1 MGVANSQRWIHS
13 RAFDWWCILA
23 PQFIIALCL
32 LLWSDSARRLGELPP
47 WLWVVLIVGIDVSHV
62 YSTIFRTYLDP
73 RERARLPDLY
83 KVFPVVAWVLGVVLY
98 SYDPLYFWR
107 AMAYLAVY
115 HFVRQQYGFMMIY
128 GSRNRTGSPRL
139 DKAAIYAATLY
150 PLLYWHCHGRD
161 FHWFV
166 ERDFLSFQAPTVADA
181 GLLIYAAILVSYIVA
196 EVRTYRSSRKVNIP
210 KNALLLATAFTWW
223 VGIVTFNNDIA
234 FTATNV
240 IAHGVPYLALIWLYK
255 MKEAS
260 LAHSPTILFRK
271 SGIPIYLAALFTIA
285 FIEEAFW
292 DGFVWRDHQQLFSWI
307 WTIGAPSDSMLALIV
322 PLLVLPQFLHYVFD
336 AFLWRLHAG
345 DPQWKTVLLGGTAQ

>member
-1 MGVANSQRWIHS
+1 MAVAPPQRWIHS
-13 RAFDWWCILA
+13 RAFDCWCILG
-23 PQFIIALCL
+23 PQFVVALCL

-47 WLWVVLIVGIDVSHV
+47 WLWVILIVGIDVSHV
-62 YSTIFRTYLDP
+62 YSTLFRTYLDP

-83 KVFPVVAWVLGVVLY
+83 KVFPFVGWTFGVLVY
-98 SYDPLYFWR
+98 SCNPLYFWR
-107 AMAYLAVY
+107 IMAYLAVY

-128 GSRNRTGSPRL
+128 ASRNRTGTPWL
-139 DKAAIYAATLY
+139 DKAAIYSATLY
-150 PLLYWHCHGRD
+150 PLLYWHCHTRD

-166 ERDFLSFQAPTVADA
+166 ERDFLSFEAPTVANVGQA
-181 GLLIYAAILVSYIVA
+181 LYAVILILYLAAEIRSY
-196 EVRTYRSSRKVNIP
+196 RDLHRVNLP
-210 KNALLLATAFTWW
+210 KNVLLLATGLTWW

-255 MKEAS
+255 MKEATLTQS
-260 LAHSPTILFRK
+260 KTIMFRAT
-271 SGIPIYLAALFTIA
+271 GIPIYMLVLFVIA

-292 DGFVWRDHQQLFSWI
+292 DGLVWRDHQQLFSWF
-307 WTIGAPSDSMLALIV
+307 WNMEVPSEPLLALLV

-345 DPQWKTVLLGGTAQ
+345 DPQWKSVLLGGDRK